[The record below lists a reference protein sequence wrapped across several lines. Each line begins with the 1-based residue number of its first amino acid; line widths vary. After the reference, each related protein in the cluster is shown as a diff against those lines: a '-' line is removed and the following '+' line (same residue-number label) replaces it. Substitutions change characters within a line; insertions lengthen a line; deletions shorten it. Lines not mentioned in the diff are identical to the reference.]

1 MRRESIIL
9 LALLVASC
17 APAAPDEPDVDTLT
31 REAVEAYYRG
41 FDTKDL
47 SIIPLSED
55 ATFNGPLLP
64 EPVAGRSN
72 VVAFLERVLEAL
84 ERESMTKQIQWLI
97 VDGERSCAMYEHR
110 AGPGVDCFRVVGGE
124 IAEIQLYFDP
134 RPMLGDSG
142 ADSR

>member
-47 SIIPLSED
+47 SIIPLAED

-64 EPVAGRSN
+64 EPVAG
-72 VVAFLERVLEAL
+72 
-84 ERESMTKQIQWLI
+84 
-97 VDGERSCAMYEHR
+97 
-110 AGPGVDCFRVVGGE
+110 GG
-124 IAEIQLYFDP
+124 L
-134 RPMLGDSG
+134 MW
-142 ADSR
+142 

>member
-47 SIIPLSED
+47 L
-55 ATFNGPLLP
+55 
-64 EPVAGRSN
+64 
-72 VVAFLERVLEAL
+72 RVP
-84 ERESMTKQIQWLI
+84 K
-97 VDGERSCAMYEHR
+97 
-110 AGPGVDCFRVVGGE
+110 
-124 IAEIQLYFDP
+124 
-134 RPMLGDSG
+134 
-142 ADSR
+142 